1 MIEKSKLIYRN
12 VMVRLVFMLIH
23 AAGIEWIV
31 LPRLADEVEQI
42 SIPRHWIFF
51 DPETAK
57 RHNANTAAIF
67 HKVKAWIEHNRRHGK
82 NQRRGV
88 FWSYNS
94 VRQWTMTEFSWLSE
108 RTVQRALHTLVIDGM
123 LVSEAPG
130 DGKAL
135 WYSLGDKLAG
145 EGCQLDVRGVTKCR
159 NNNIYTQKHQHNHP
173 TKTATASKTPTVP
186 NVLSPAPAAA
196 DTLADTGEFVSQI
209 VQEGQTH
216 GDERNESVDIPG
228 YDDVPEWAREF
239 QAWAVTPRQKTPSPV
254 PRPPSPDE
262 LARVRSFLP
271 TMSRAAIDALLARHG
286 TQAVLDLITEA
297 ETGAAAGRVRNPQ
310 GVVIAGLKNM
320 DGRAA

>member
-1 MIEKSKLIYRN
+1 MIEKSKLMYQ
-12 VMVRLVFMLIH
+12 RLIVKIVFMLIH
-23 AAGIEWIV
+23 AAGIERIV

-42 SIPRHWIFF
+42 AIPRHWIFF

-88 FWSYNS
+88 SWSYNS

-130 DGKAL
+130 EGKAL

-145 EGCQLDVRGVTKCR
+145 GGCQVGIRGVTKCR
-159 NNNIYTQKHQHNHP
+159 NNNRYTQKHQHNHS
-173 TKTATASKTPTVP
+173 TNTATAAESYEYIA
-186 NVLSPAPAAA
+186 PAPAAA
-196 DTLADTGEFVSQI
+196 DPIPDSGEFVSQI

-216 GDERNESVDIPG
+216 GDERNESVDMPG